1 MCVQSGTIV
10 MQFANDTGE
19 IEIQYQVA
27 VPVTCRILPYVEVS
41 KQGVEFILGSYI
53 IVMLQHIQRQTFAE
67 TTRTDKEKITVGAF
81 YQRDIHGLVHI
92 VITIKAY
99 IREIH
104 HAVGQ

>member
-1 MCVQSGTIV
+1 MCKYVFRTRQTDSGDEGGCAGTR
-10 MQFANDTGE
+10 AYREGE
-19 IEIQYQVA
+19 
-27 VPVTCRILPYVEVS
+27 RILPYVEAS

-81 YQRDIHGLVHI
+81 YQRDLHGTVHI
-92 VITIKAY
+92 IITIKAY

>member
-1 MCVQSGTIV
+1 

-27 VPVTCRILPYVEVS
+27 VPVTCKILPYVEVS

-67 TTRTDKEKITVGAF
+67 NERGRIKKKITVGAF

-92 VITIKAY
+92 IITIKAY

-104 HAVGQ
+104 MP